1 MTELPGTQPPS
12 KILCVGRNY
21 LMHAKEMG
29 REIPEEPLFFMKPPS
44 SLIGGGTP
52 IRLPEGAGRI
62 DYEGEIALILGRRAH
77 AIAEED
83 AISYIGGVLPMND
96 VTARELQR
104 ADSQWTRAKGFD
116 TFCPIGAAVPLG
128 GVELDSLTVVT
139 RVNGEE
145 RQRGSHAELAF
156 KIPFLISY
164 LSHIMTLEAGDII
177 ATGTPAGIGP
187 LAHGDEVEVE
197 LIDFGSIRNPVVDA
211 ALEP

>member
-1 MTELPGTQPPS
+1 MTELPGPQPPS

-52 IRLPEGAGRI
+52 IRLPKGAGRI
-62 DYEGEIALILGRRAH
+62 DYEGEIALILGRRAR

-83 AISYIGGVLPMND
+83 AVSYIGGVLPMND
-96 VTARELQR
+96 VTAREIQR

-116 TFCPIGAAVPLG
+116 TFCPIGASVPLG

-177 ATGTPAGIGP
+177 ATGTPAGIGS

-197 LIDFGSIRNPVVDA
+197 LIDFGSVRNPVVDA
-211 ALEP
+211 ALDP